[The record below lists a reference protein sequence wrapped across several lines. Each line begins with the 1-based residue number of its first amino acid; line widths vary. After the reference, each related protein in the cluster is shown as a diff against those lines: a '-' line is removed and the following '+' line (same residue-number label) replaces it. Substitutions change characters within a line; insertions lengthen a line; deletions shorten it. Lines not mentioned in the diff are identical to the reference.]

1 MSSHRAGP
9 GTTTPGHP
17 VSPPH
22 QASQDLSGRARGCT
36 PPPDTNEDL
45 PVSQIALRLVDDDT
59 ATQTAPVPVSHLP
72 HGEDPNPSDLTD
84 RALLEH
90 YLPNADRI
98 FVRAGGFRA
107 TLELP
112 FEELAAQGVSTAQY
126 TALRTAIE
134 LGRRYVEAHVHRG
147 ETLSSPN
154 DTRRALMARLR
165 HLEHEVFV
173 VLFLTNR
180 HQIISY
186 EEMFRGT
193 IDGATVYV
201 REVVKRALEL
211 NAAAIVAAHNHPS
224 GVAEPSRSDRAI
236 TKRLVEGLSLVQV
249 RVLDH
254 FVIGDGE
261 TVSFAER
268 GWI

>member
-1 MSSHRAGP
+1 M
-9 GTTTPGHP
+9 
-17 VSPPH
+17 
-22 QASQDLSGRARGCT
+22 
-36 PPPDTNEDL
+36 
-45 PVSQIALRLVDDDT
+45 SQITLRLVDNDT
-59 ATQTAPVPVSHLP
+59 TKPTAPVPVSQPP
-72 HGEDPNPSDLTD
+72 HGGDPDPADLTD
-84 RALLEH
+84 RALLQR

-112 FEELAAQGVSTAQY
+112 FEDIAAQGISPGQY

-134 LGRRYVEAHVHRG
+134 LGRRYVEARVHRG
-147 ETLSSPN
+147 ETLTSPN

-165 HLEHEVFV
+165 DLEHEVFM

-180 HQIISY
+180 HQVISC

-193 IDGATVYV
+193 IDGATVHV
-201 REVVKRALEL
+201 REIVKRALQL
-211 NAAAIVAAHNHPS
+211 NAAAVVFAHNHPS
-224 GVAEPSRSDRAI
+224 GVAEPSRSDKAI
-236 TKRLVEGLSLVQV
+236 TTALIDGLRLVKV

-254 FVIGDGE
+254 FVIGNGE